1 MNVWKTVGIYWMIAV
16 ETDVF
21 WSSRGKNIN
30 IFLLSSLSIGR
41 CVAQTTSDQQPSFHP
56 TSCLVYL
63 LRGASKCGIYK
74 LYDSKSGNCFPAYC
88 DLKSERG
95 TAWTLV
101 FHGVLVIAGFLL
113 FPISFQVK
121 FPSERKRAKLK
132 SLPHKSGAN
141 EITAGSLHPLA
152 SNMQLRDS
160 RHRFQRL
167 PQQKLQ
173 GLQHHGLYWGRP
185 RKDFNIAVEYINIR
199 EHVGT
204 HVAEAKFIHSAYWQ
218 HIHSLSV

>member
-1 MNVWKTVGIYWMIAV
+1 MFFFSLEFVTPQLESIYCVVSEKFSYNYIQMNVWKTVGIYWMIAV

-173 GLQHHGLYWGRP
+173 GFQYRCGIHQHPGTRGYARGR
-185 RKDFNIAVEYINIR
+185 
-199 EHVGT
+199 G
-204 HVAEAKFIHSAYWQ
+204 
-218 HIHSLSV
+218 

>member
-1 MNVWKTVGIYWMIAV
+1 MFFFSLEFVTPQLKSIYCVVSEKFSYNYIQMNVWKTVGIYWMIAV

-30 IFLLSSLSIGR
+30 IFLLSTLSIGR

-88 DLKSERG
+88 DLKSEPG

-113 FPISFQVK
+113 FPNFHWSKIPQWTKTRKTKIS
-121 FPSERKRAKLK
+121 
-132 SLPHKSGAN
+132 
-141 EITAGSLHPLA
+141 TA
-152 SNMQLRDS
+152 
-160 RHRFQRL
+160 
-167 PQQKLQ
+167 
-173 GLQHHGLYWGRP
+173 
-185 RKDFNIAVEYINIR
+185 
-199 EHVGT
+199 
-204 HVAEAKFIHSAYWQ
+204 
-218 HIHSLSV
+218 